1 MATYM
6 GKGGLT
12 TQYQGFHEITA
23 DVQRIVAESGIK
35 DGFAILHCHHTTCSL
50 TITSFWDPRGH
61 VDMMEELEKIVP
73 TRCDFHHQ
81 FDTPTDASGHIKT
94 SILGSNMTLIVKD
107 GKAFLGS
114 SQGIFLAEFDGPRKR
129 QFFVKVVSDS

>member
-1 MATYM
+1 MAAYM
-6 GKGGLT
+6 KKIELNT
-12 TQYQGFHEITA
+12 EYQGFHEITKM
-23 DVQRIVAESGIK
+23 VQAVISESNINS
-35 DGFAILHCHHTTCSL
+35 GFAILHCHHTTASI

-61 VDMMEELEKIVP
+61 VDMMEELDKIVP
-73 TRCDFHHQ
+73 TRNDFHHQ

-94 SILGSNMTLIVKD
+94 SLLGSGLTVIVEN

-129 QFFVKVVSDS
+129 QVYVKVFSD

>member
-6 GKGGLT
+6 GNGELT
-12 TQYQGFHEITA
+12 TKYQGFHEITA
-23 DVQRIVAESGIK
+23 DVQNIIAASGIR

-50 TITSFWDPRGH
+50 TITSFWDPNGH
-61 VDMMEELEKIVP
+61 LDMMEEMEKIVP
-73 TRCDFHHQ
+73 TRNDFHHQ

-94 SILGSNMTLIVKD
+94 SILGSGLTVIVEN

-129 QFFVKVVSDS
+129 QFFVKVVADS